1 MSDVQIAKNSADD
14 FELKLARLEL
24 KPHQT
29 FEAAQTPVPRGIVV
43 LAHHWGGNRH
53 SLLRLRRFYRKLGFD
68 VLSMDF
74 RFHGSNWLT
83 YPYQLRKQWI
93 VDFTQLAEAARR
105 IASQR
110 GYEEM
115 GFHAR
120 SSFASVVLSVIARHV
135 EIRKDY
141 QWGVLEC
148 GPFMEGFKAW
158 YRLAKTFYKI
168 PAPLA
173 ALSVPF
179 VYPIWDSSYNKD
191 IKKSLELLHYSP
203 LPMRYLVLGAAEDKL
218 IPLADLRH
226 VAEQLHGQ
234 LEVFDGAGHLEI
246 LKTDFTRFS
255 NLLKQFIDK

>member
-1 MSDVQIAKNSADD
+1 MGDLRSAED
-14 FELKLARLEL
+14 FELKLAGLEL

-29 FEAAQTPVPRGIVV
+29 FEPAQTKVPRGIVL

-53 SLLRLRRFYRKLGFD
+53 SLLRLRRFYRKLGYD

-83 YPYQLRKQWI
+83 YPYQLRKQWQG
-93 VDFTQLAEAARR
+93 DFVQLAETARR

-110 GYEEM
+110 GYSEM

-120 SSFASVVLSVIARHV
+120 SSFASVVLSVIAQNV

-148 GPFMEGFKAW
+148 GPFMEGVGAW
-158 YRLAKTFYKI
+158 YRLARIYYKI

-173 ALSVPF
+173 VLSIPLVFP
-179 VYPIWDSSYNKD
+179 VWDSSYNRD
-191 IKKSLELLHYSP
+191 IKRSLELLHYSP
-203 LPMRYLVLGAAEDKL
+203 LPMKYMVLAAADDKL
-218 IPLADLRH
+218 VPLADLKK
-226 VAEQLHGQ
+226 VASQLGAK

-246 LKTDFTRFS
+246 LKSNFIRFS
-255 NLLKQFIDK
+255 KLINQFVEK